1 MAVDDPTQAVLGLI
15 RQMLPEIG
23 SVPAPALREALERLR
38 ANAPPGPEM
47 DRVDDLQIETAA
59 GLMAL
64 RVYRPTDPPRAIV
77 LFLHGGGWTFGSVQ
91 SADGMAWHIAAN
103 NQAVV
108 VSVDYRLAPEH
119 PFPAAVEDASDALQ
133 WVIRNRS
140 DIAATDLPLF
150 LAGDS
155 AGANLCTVAVALA
168 QQEDRDLIA
177 GQILIY
183 PCLEG
188 DIDSPDFEAFE
199 SPYLTKRDLAW
210 FFDQYVPDRRDR
222 TDPRF
227 APTLRQDL
235 RGMPATLILTAEND
249 LLAAQAERYG
259 RRLVEAGA
267 PVTARRFQGAV
278 HGFLGFVG
286 LVQWR
291 EAHSEI
297 AAFISSRAVAR
308 DTASGAGALAP

>member
-1 MAVDDPTQAVLGLI
+1 MAVDDPTNAVLGLI
-15 RQMLPEIG
+15 RQTLPEIG
-23 SVPAPALREALERLR
+23 SVPATALRHALERLR
-38 ANAPPGPEM
+38 AAAPPGPDME
-47 DRVDDLQIETAA
+47 RVDDLQIETAG
-59 GLMAL
+59 GLMRA
-64 RVYRPTDPPRAIV
+64 RVYRPKGARRAIV
-77 LFLHGGGWTFGSVQ
+77 LFIHGGGWTFGSVQ
-91 SADGMAWHIAAN
+91 SADGMARHIAAN
-103 NQAVV
+103 NEAVV

-140 DIAATDLPLF
+140 DDAAAEIPLF

-155 AGANLCTVAVALA
+155 AGANLCTVALALA
-168 QQEDRDLIA
+168 PQEDRDLIA

-183 PCLEG
+183 PCVEG
-188 DIDSPDFEAFE
+188 DIDCPDLEAFA

-210 FFDQYVPDRRDR
+210 FFDQYVPHRRDR

-227 APTLRQDL
+227 APALREDL
-235 RGMPATLILTAEND
+235 RGMPASLILTAEND

-259 RRLVEAGA
+259 RRLEEAGA
-267 PVTARRFQGAV
+267 PVSMRRFQGTV

-286 LVQWR
+286 LPQWR

-297 AAFISSRAVAR
+297 AAFISSRAAAR
-308 DTASGAGALAP
+308 ATAPRAGGVVS